1 MEKQILK
8 KLEKCY
14 KVADTTLYKLLRK
27 YKSGL
32 PLYSDETMFK
42 TMGRPSLLSTER
54 LGQLKNQHKKFPT
67 YSRNKQNNIIRSAI
81 IEADPCHVKVCRST
95 IMKIKNNILDYYN

>member
-42 TMGRPSLLSTER
+42 TMGRPSLLPTER
-54 LGQLKNQHKKFPT
+54 LGQKFPT